1 MPRKVGRFVMTAQPI
16 PRLRTPGV
24 IAREL
29 GEPLH
34 RVQYI
39 LRTRPFIAPSARAGR
54 FRLYDKQAVAMIR
67 HALNAMDAKRGA
79 GHD

>member
-1 MPRKVGRFVMTAQPI
+1 MNGTRQA

-34 RVQYI
+34 RILYV
-39 LRTRPFIAPSARAGR
+39 LRTRPHIKPSATAGR
-54 FRLYDKQAVAMIR
+54 LRLFDRQAVAMVR
-67 HALNAMDAKRGA
+67 YALTLIDARRGA
-79 GHD
+79 ARD